1 MVFIRIITVRASTLR
16 FFSLIL
22 ACLVG
27 LSTLAAVSYGRL
39 SYEDEA
45 AVSYGGIA
53 TENDR
58 REFIKAQGYEI
69 ADKAVDKVSFSVP
82 KDFDRIISGYN
93 EIQKKQGLDLS
104 KYKKKKLMRYTYQ
117 VTNYEN
123 YNGVVYANI
132 LVKGKK
138 IVGGDICSAD
148 TGGFIHGFSKDTVL

>member
-27 LSTLAAVSYGRL
+27 LSTLAATSYGRL

-93 EIQKKQGLDLS
+93 EIQKKQGLDLGR
-104 KYKKKKLMRYTYQ
+104 YKGKKVTRYTYL
-117 VTNYEN
+117 VTNYEG
-123 YNGVVYANI
+123 YDGAVYANLVVYRKKI
-132 LVKGKK
+132 IACDVSSADPTGFVEPLVKN
-138 IVGGDICSAD
+138 
-148 TGGFIHGFSKDTVL
+148 FS

>member
-27 LSTLAAVSYGRL
+27 LSTLAAISYGRL

-93 EIQKKQGLDLS
+93 EIQKKQGLDLGR
-104 KYKKKKLMRYTYQ
+104 YKGKKVTRYTYL
-117 VTNYEN
+117 VTNYEG
-123 YNGVVYANI
+123 YDGAVYANLVVYRKKI
-132 LVKGKK
+132 IACDVSSSDPTGFVEPLVKN
-138 IVGGDICSAD
+138 
-148 TGGFIHGFSKDTVL
+148 FS